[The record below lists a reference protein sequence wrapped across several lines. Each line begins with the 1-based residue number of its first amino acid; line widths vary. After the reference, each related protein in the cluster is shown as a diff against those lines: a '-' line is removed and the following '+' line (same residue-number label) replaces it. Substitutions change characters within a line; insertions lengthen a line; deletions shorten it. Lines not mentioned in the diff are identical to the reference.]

1 MNTGDVVAER
11 FVVEARGGSGAMGA
25 VWRATLPVGGVDG
38 TLKNRFAAT
47 PLQGAIF
54 AKTGSLNAS
63 NALSG
68 FLRAASGQELIFS
81 IYANDVPDGVSAL
94 PALDRAVQLIAAQN

>member
-1 MNTGDVVAER
+1 
-11 FVVEARGGSGAMGA
+11 